1 MLRKTAP
8 SFLAT
13 MRNPVHAVWEA
24 RCGCVQASLRM
35 TGWLVVIGLRAFSKT
50 YGKLVGLR
58 SFCVLLIK
66 PLEAAYFT
74 VLQVSFISH
83 LQ

>member
-1 MLRKTAP
+1 
-8 SFLAT
+8 
-13 MRNPVHAVWEA
+13 MRNPVHTVWEA
-24 RCGCVQASLRM
+24 RCGCVQASPKV
-35 TGWLVVIGLRAFSKT
+35 TGWLVVTGLRVFSKT
-50 YGKLVGLR
+50 YSKLVGLR

-66 PLEAAYFT
+66 PQEAAYFT